1 MSQQKIDALN
11 CHLKLEVSLQRKH
24 SILQIKLAQLNQLRS
39 ITDELIHLNALIKRD
54 MSNGESFID
63 YLRQLKEEKQQT
75 ICDWKKI
82 NKQKLTNT
90 LFSNRKNYSTIIKQT
105 QFCSI
110 DDNHL
115 FVINNNIRDIYDCRP
130 RDNTININEDMS
142 FNDKQL
148 QNKKQNLMA
157 CKFSD
162 FNKIC

>member
-24 SILQIKLAQLNQLRS
+24 YILQIKLAQLNQLRS

-54 MSNGESFID
+54 MSNGESYID

-90 LFSNRKNYSTIIKQT
+90 LFSNRKKYSTIMKQT

-130 RDNTININEDMS
+130 RDNTIPINEDMS

>member
-82 NKQKLTNT
+82 KKQKLTNN
-90 LFSNRKNYSTIIKQT
+90 LFSNRKKYSTMMKQS

-110 DDNHL
+110 DDNYL

-130 RDNTININEDMS
+130 RDNTIPINEDMS

-157 CKFSD
+157 CKFSLGHD
-162 FNKIC
+162 